1 MTERTVYLNGE
12 FLPESRAHVSLF
24 DVGFRIG
31 DGVYDVARTFGGRPF
46 KLREHVD
53 RLYRSMTYTRLDP
66 GLTPD
71 AFEKVCLE
79 VLDRNRPLL
88 GPKEDHALWMNVTRG
103 LGILGRDANP
113 RPGPTVA
120 VYCINI
126 NLKPYAKSFTE
137 GIRLVT
143 PSVRRNPPESLDPK
157 AKVSNKMN
165 HILADR
171 EAQAADPEAFSLMLD
186 HKGFIAENSSS
197 NFFFVDRGELFTPTT
212 RNVLAG
218 VTRETIF
225 ELADKLGIAYHEGD
239 YTVYDVLTGEEAFL
253 AGTSPT
259 IVPARSLN
267 GVDFPSDMPGPITDR
282 LLAAWSDMVGID
294 IVEQA
299 QSHLHL

>member
-1 MTERTVYLNGE
+1 
-12 FLPESRAHVSLF
+12 
-24 DVGFRIG
+24 
-31 DGVYDVARTFGGRPF
+31 
-46 KLREHVD
+46 
-53 RLYRSMTYTRLDP
+53 
-66 GLTPD
+66 
-71 AFEKVCLE
+71 
-79 VLDRNRPLL
+79 
-88 GPKEDHALWMNVTRG
+88 
-103 LGILGRDANP
+103 
-113 RPGPTVA
+113 
-120 VYCINI
+120 
-126 NLKPYAKSFTE
+126 
-137 GIRLVT
+137 
-143 PSVRRNPPESLDPK
+143 
-157 AKVSNKMN
+157 
-165 HILADR
+165 
-171 EAQAADPEAFSLMLD
+171 MLD

-267 GVDFPSDMPGPITDR
+267 GVDFPSDIPGPITDR